1 MKKKLASVVTCTLLA
16 PMFLNGNVNAVYADN
31 KTNQISTTQENQQK
45 EMDRK
50 GLLGYYFK
58 GKDFNNLTM
67 FAPTRDNTLIYDQQ
81 TANALLDK
89 KQQEYQSIRWI
100 GLIQSKETGD
110 FTFNLSEDEQAI
122 IEIDGKIISNKGKE
136 KQVVH
141 LEKGKL
147 VSIKI
152 EYQSDTKF
160 NIDSKTFKELK
171 LFKIDS
177 QNQSQQVQRDE
188 LRNPEFNKKE
198 SKEFLAKAS
207 KTNFFMQKMKRD
219 IDEATDTDGDS
230 IPDLWEENG
239 YTIQNKVAVK
249 WDDSLENKGYTKFVS
264 NPLEKHTVG
273 DPYTDYEKAAR
284 DLDLSN
290 AKETFNPLVAA
301 FPSVNVSM
309 EKVIL
314 SPNENLSN
322 SVESHSSTNWSYTNT
337 EGASVEAG
345 FGPKGISFGVSAN
358 YQHSETVA
366 HEWGT
371 STGNTSQFNT
381 ASAGYVNTNVRY
393 NNVGTGAIYNVK
405 PTTSFVLNNDT
416 IATIT
421 AKSNS
426 TALSISPGES
436 YPEKGKNGISI
447 TTLDDFNSHPIT
459 LNKQQVDQLLKNK
472 PIMLETDQT
481 EGFYKIK
488 NTDGNVVNGGEWNG
502 VTQQI
507 KAKTASIIVDDG
519 ERVAEKH
526 VAAKDYENS
535 EDKTPSLTL
544 KDALKLSY
552 PDEIKETDGLLYY
565 NDKPI
570 YESSVMTFLDKN
582 TANEIEKQLND
593 TTGTFKD
600 VNHLYDV
607 KLTPKMNFTLKIASI
622 YDSADNGHPLGT
634 WNNTNEENGGNTG
647 GKQYKSAH
655 SNAYV
660 QLSLEAKNKLK
671 KNTKYY
677 LSMYMKA
684 DADTETTIEIRG
696 ERNTKTNKK
705 VKLNNKGYQRID
717 VLVGNSEINLID
729 KIYVHGNDKT
739 NVYWDDVSFTEV
751 SSINKEESEIEELSD
766 KNIKDFYQ
774 NASFSSYEQKEQ
786 QTGMVYHGA
795 EKLSNISFSDV
806 PDYLAPC
813 IKAYRVD
820 YTLKDVNP
828 SSSITKSTIKDSKE
842 FSNGILKL
850 DMKDYNDGDAFIVR
864 RFIQLL
870 DVDIYD
876 LQSSANVKVYA
887 ITVDDRNIEIYN
899 KDFNN

>member
-1 MKKKLASVVTCTLLA
+1 MKNMKKKLASVVTCMLLA
-16 PMFLNGNVNAVYADN
+16 PMFLNGNVNAVNADS
-31 KTNQISTTQENQQK
+31 KINQISTTQENQQK

-67 FAPTRDNTLIYDQQ
+67 FAPTRDNTLMYDQQ

-110 FTFNLSEDEQAI
+110 FTFNLSKDEQAI

-141 LEKGKL
+141 LEKEKL
-147 VSIKI
+147 VPIKI

-177 QNQSQQVQRDE
+177 QNQSQQVQ

-198 SKEFLAKAS
+198 SQEFLAKAS
-207 KTNFFMQKMKRD
+207 KTNLFKQKMKRD
-219 IDEATDTDGDS
+219 IDEDTDTDGDS

-249 WDDSLENKGYTKFVS
+249 WDDSLASKGYTKFVS
-264 NPLEKHTVG
+264 NPLDSHTVG

-337 EGASVEAG
+337 EGASIEAG
-345 FGPKGISFGVSAN
+345 GGPLGLSFGVSVN

-366 HEWGT
+366 QEWGT

-381 ASAGYVNTNVRY
+381 ASAGYLNANVRY
-393 NNVGTGAIYNVK
+393 NNVGTGAIYDVK
-405 PTTSFVLNNDT
+405 PTTSFVLNNNT

-426 TALSISPGES
+426 TALSISPGDS
-436 YPEKGKNGISI
+436 YPEIGKNAIAI
-447 TTLDDFNSHPIT
+447 TSMDDFNSHPIT
-459 LNKQQVDQLLKNK
+459 LNKQQVNQLLNNK

-481 EGFYKIK
+481 DGVYKIRD
-488 NTDGNVVNGGEWNG
+488 THGNIVTGGEWNG

-519 ERVAEKH
+519 KQVAEKR
-526 VAAKDYENS
+526 VAAKDYGHP
-535 EDKTPSLTL
+535 EDKTPPLTL
-544 KDALKLSY
+544 KDTLKLSY
-552 PDEIKETDGLLYY
+552 PDEIKETNGLLYY
-565 NDKPI
+565 DDKPI
-570 YESSVMTFLDKN
+570 YESSVMTYLDEN
-582 TANEIEKQLND
+582 TAKEVKKQIND
-593 TTGTFKD
+593 TTGKFKD

-607 KLTPKMNFTLKIASI
+607 KLTPKMNFTIKMASL
-622 YDSADNGHPLGT
+622 YDGAENRSYTGPLGT
-634 WNNTNEENGGNTG
+634 WYLTYNVVGGNTG
-647 GKQYKSAH
+647 KRQYRSAH
-655 SNAYV
+655 SSAHV
-660 QLSLEAKNKLK
+660 ALSSEAKKKL
-671 KNTKYY
+671 NQNANYY

-684 DADTETTIEIRG
+684 DSTTEPTIEVAG
-696 ERNTKTNKK
+696 EKSAITSKK
-705 VKLNNKGYQRID
+705 VKLNNQNYQRVDI
-717 VLVGNSEINLID
+717 LVKNSERNPMD
-729 KIYVHGNDKT
+729 KIYIRGNGTT
-739 NVYWDDVSFTEV
+739 NVYWDDVTISEV
-751 SSINKEESEIEELSD
+751 SAINPASLSD
-766 KNIKDFYQ
+766 EEIQEIFKDSTIEYGNPSFVADAVTFKNIKPLQ
-774 NASFSSYEQKEQ
+774 NYVKEYEIYHKLFSHDSSGNEHITENNFNKE
-786 QTGMVYHGA
+786 GDLKEDGSV
-795 EKLSNISFSDV
+795 K
-806 PDYLAPC
+806 
-813 IKAYRVD
+813 VD
-820 YTLKDVNP
+820 LKDNGLGLWMSVGSNLKVWA
-828 SSSITKSTIKDSKE
+828 IT
-842 FSNGILKL
+842 
-850 DMKDYNDGDAFIVR
+850 NDGR
-864 RFIQLL
+864 
-870 DVDIYD
+870 
-876 LQSSANVKVYA
+876 K
-887 ITVDDRNIEIYN
+887 IEVLN
-899 KDFNN
+899 KNA